1 MHVLD
6 YFQRIYVINLAH
18 RHDRR
23 REMARQ
29 LDEIGLT
36 FDSPGVC
43 LFEAI
48 RPDSADGFPS
58 IGARGCFLSHLG
70 ILQDARKRRLERILI
85 LEDDLNFAPDFP
97 AAMNA
102 ALATLKQVDWSI
114 FYGGYAMETE
124 PQPQNGEVVVLA
136 NSTDSIKTTHFV
148 AFRGQAIT
156 DAVEFLETVM
166 ARPPG
171 HPKGGPMHV
180 DGAYGW
186 FRYEFPSKA
195 TWLAVPQLGYQRSS
209 RTDIHPLQW
218 FDRIPRIRWAIEWLR
233 QMKNRPKR

>member
-6 YFQRIYVINLAH
+6 YFERIYIINLAH
-18 RHDRR
+18 RQDRR

-29 LDEIGLT
+29 LDDIGLT

-43 LFEAI
+43 LFEAV
-48 RPDSADGFPS
+48 RPESAGGFPS

-70 ILQDARKRRLERILI
+70 ILKDARERRLDRILI
-85 LEDDLNFAPDFP
+85 LEDDLNFAPEFDTG
-97 AAMNA
+97 MNA
-102 ALATLKQVDWSI
+102 ALATLKEVDWSI
-114 FYGGYAMETE
+114 FYGGYAIEKE
-124 PQPQNGEVVVLA
+124 PQPEYGRVIVLA
-136 NSTDSIKTTHFV
+136 NPGDSIKTTHFI
-148 AFRGQAIT
+148 AFRGAAIT
-156 DAVEFLETVM
+156 EASEFLETVM

-186 FRYEFPSKA
+186 FRFEFPSKA

-218 FDRIPRIRWAIEWLR
+218 FDRIPGLRWAIEWLR
-233 QMKNRPKR
+233 SLKNRPKR